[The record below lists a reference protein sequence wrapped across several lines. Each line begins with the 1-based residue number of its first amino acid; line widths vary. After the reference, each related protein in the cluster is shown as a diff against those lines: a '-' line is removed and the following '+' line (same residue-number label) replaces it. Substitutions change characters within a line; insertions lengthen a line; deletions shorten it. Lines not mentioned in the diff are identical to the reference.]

1 MTEEQQ
7 FIDRD
12 LEQIKLLR
20 VFHYVWS
27 AAACLMGLAGVGY
40 LILGIFVATHP
51 DRHMDPVGPGLLF
64 AAFGCLWFV
73 VFETCAI
80 LSLVA
85 ARMYQRQ
92 RRYWWC
98 FAAAVTCCVAS
109 PISLPLGIFA
119 MIVLNRSS
127 VKRLFRSSERQGEV
141 RR

>member
-7 FIDRD
+7 LLDRD

-20 VFHYVWS
+20 IFHYVWC
-27 AAACLMGLAGVGY
+27 AAAFLMGLVGIGY
-40 LILGIFVATHP
+40 VILGVFLATHP
-51 DRHMDPVGPGLLF
+51 DRQTRDYAIQPGWGF
-64 AAFGCLWFV
+64 AAVGCLWFV
-73 VFETCAI
+73 AFETCVI

-85 ARMYQRQ
+85 ARMYQRH
-92 RRYWWC
+92 RGYWWC

-127 VKRLFRSSERQGEV
+127 VKQLFRSS
-141 RR
+141 